1 MKRST
6 MIKKALNHTLN
17 TVCVNVEQVEVMLKI
32 FEKLGMLP
40 PFVDQYESDTSL
52 NLIGNRWEPEDE
64 EK

>member
-6 MIKKALNHTLN
+6 MIKKALNHNLN
-17 TVCVNVEQVEVMLKI
+17 TVCVNEKQVERMLEV
-32 FEKLGMLP
+32 FEKFGMLP

-64 EK
+64 

>member
-17 TVCVNVEQVEVMLKI
+17 TVCVNEEQVERMLAV

>member
-1 MKRST
+1 
-6 MIKKALNHTLN
+6 MIKRALNHDLN
-17 TVCVNVEQVEVMLKI
+17 TVCVNEAQVERMLEV